1 MMHLNKERA
10 LQLRKERISSN
21 KIINAYVY
29 AVDSGNDNCYGA
41 ISHKLSS
48 VKMQDR
54 S

>member
-1 MMHLNKERA
+1 MIAVSRG
-10 LQLRKERISSN
+10 
-21 KIINAYVY
+21 INAYVY

-41 ISHKLSS
+41 SSHKLSG

>member
-1 MMHLNKERA
+1 MLRSAGSE
-10 LQLRKERISSN
+10 QLDECETLE
-21 KIINAYVY
+21 

-41 ISHKLSS
+41 SSHKFSG